1 MAKQG
6 EWMRKD
12 QEKAA
17 ERGPG
22 AEVGAAHGANKPS
35 SVEGKDKLRGPEDM
49 DNPGAGPRQRT
60 D

>member
-6 EWMRKD
+6 EWTRKD

-17 ERGPG
+17 ERG
-22 AEVGAAHGANKPS
+22 HGANKPS

-49 DNPGAGPRQRT
+49 DHPGAGPRQRS